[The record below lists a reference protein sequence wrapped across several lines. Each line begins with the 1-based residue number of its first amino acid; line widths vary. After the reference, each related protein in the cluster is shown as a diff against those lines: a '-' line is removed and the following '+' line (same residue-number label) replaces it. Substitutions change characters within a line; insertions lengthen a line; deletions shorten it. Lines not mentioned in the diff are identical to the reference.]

1 MDKQI
6 QLDKRIQ
13 RPQNIKRSAEKPH
26 VCHWTSRRMCLT
38 QSARVGRISENLT
51 IWYLINRGWRIW
63 GRNYQTH
70 KGEVDIIAVKENADL
85 KGYPTVAFIE
95 VKSRSSRAALPPE
108 LNVTSAKRK
117 KIVAVMHQWIGEH
130 ARLKAVYRCDIASV
144 IVEPRRS
151 PEISYFPNA
160 FCGHE
165 MFGW

>member
-1 MDKQI
+1 
-6 QLDKRIQ
+6 
-13 RPQNIKRSAEKPH
+13 
-26 VCHWTSRRMCLT
+26 MCLT

-51 IWYLINRGWRIW
+51 IWYLINRGWQIW